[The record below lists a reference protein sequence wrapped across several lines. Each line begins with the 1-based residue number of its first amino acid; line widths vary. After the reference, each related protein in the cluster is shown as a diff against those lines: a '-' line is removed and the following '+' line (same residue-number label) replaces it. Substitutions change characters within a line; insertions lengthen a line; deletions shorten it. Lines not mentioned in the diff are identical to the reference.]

1 MTTAPKTTAFYFDE
15 SCFWH
20 FGGNYASVARV
31 GGLVQPAVGGG
42 LPENPETKRRLKNL
56 MDVTGL
62 SAELDCR
69 SAPSATREMLERV
82 HPVTYLDAFKEMS
95 DADGGEMGLRTP
107 FGTGGYEIAAQSAG
121 LASAALASVLS
132 GEHENAYALSRP
144 PGHHCLPD
152 YPMGFCLLNNIG
164 IAIRE
169 AQAAQPDLRV
179 AVVDW
184 DVHHGN
190 GTEAVFYDDPS
201 VLTISMHQ
209 EHNFP
214 LDKGDAQDRG
224 AGAGEGFNVNIPLCP
239 GAGDDAFLYAYDR
252 IVRPRLAAFKPD
264 VIIVACGF
272 DASGA
277 DPLSRTLAGSF
288 TFDALTERVMTD
300 AKALCQGKL
309 VLVHE
314 GGYSEVHVP
323 FCGHAVLQRMA
334 GSDTSAPD
342 PLADRMRAHQPN
354 ARATAFHRG
363 VIDDIAAIHGV

>member
-1 MTTAPKTTAFYFDE
+1 MTTAFYFDE

-20 FGGNYASVARV
+20 FGGNYASVVRV
-31 GGLVQPAVGGG
+31 GGLVQPLTGGG

-56 MDVTGL
+56 MDMTGL

-82 HPVTYLDAFKEMS
+82 HPASYLDSFKAMS

-107 FGTGGYEIAAQSAG
+107 FGPGGYEIAAKSAG
-121 LASAALASVLS
+121 LAVAALGSVMS
-132 GEHENAYALSRP
+132 GTHKNAYALSRP

-164 IAIRE
+164 VAIRA
-169 AQAAQPDLRV
+169 AQAATPGLRV

-190 GTEAVFYDDPS
+190 GTEAVFYEDPS

-209 EHNFP
+209 EFNFP
-214 LDKGDAQDRG
+214 NDKGGAEDRG
-224 AGAGEGFNVNIPLCP
+224 AGAGAGFNVNIPLCP

-252 IVRPRLAAFKPD
+252 IVRPRIAAFNPD

-272 DASGA
+272 DASGV

-288 TFDALTERVMTD
+288 TFDALTERVMAD
-300 AKALCQGKL
+300 ADALCGGRL
-309 VLVHE
+309 LLVHE

-323 FCGHAVLQRMA
+323 FCGHAVIQRMA
-334 GSDTSAPD
+334 GSAISAPD
-342 PLADRMRAHQPN
+342 PLEMRVRAHQPN
-354 ARATAFHRG
+354 ERANAFHRS
-363 VIDDIAAIHGV
+363 VIDDTAAIHGI

>member
-1 MTTAPKTTAFYFDE
+1 MTTAFYFDE
-15 SCFWH
+15 RCFWH

-31 GGLVQPAVGGG
+31 GGLVQPSIGGG

-56 MDVTGL
+56 MDITGL

-82 HPVTYLDAFKEMS
+82 HPASYLDAFKAMS
-95 DADGGEMGLRTP
+95 DDDGGEMGLRTP
-107 FGTGGYEIAAQSAG
+107 FGPGGYEIAAKSAG
-121 LASAALASVLS
+121 LSVAALASVLS
-132 GEHENAYALSRP
+132 GEHSNAYALSRP

-164 IAIRE
+164 VAIRA
-169 AQAAQPDLRV
+169 AQAASPGLRV

-214 LDKGDAQDRG
+214 MDKGGAGDRG
-224 AGAGEGFNVNIPLCP
+224 AGAGEGFNVNIPLSP

-252 IVRPRLAAFKPD
+252 IVRPKLTAFGPD
-264 VIIVACGF
+264 VIIIACGF
-272 DASGA
+272 DASGI
-277 DPLSRTLAGSF
+277 DPLSRMLAGSF
-288 TFDALTERVMTD
+288 TFDALTERAMAD
-300 AKALCQGKL
+300 AATLCGGKL
-309 VLVHE
+309 MMSHE

-323 FCGHAVLQRMA
+323 FCGHAVLQRMS
-334 GSDTSAPD
+334 GSAIVAPD
-342 PLADRMRAHQPN
+342 PLADRIRAHQPN
-354 ARATAFHRG
+354 DRANAFHRT
-363 VIDDIAAIHGV
+363 VIDDSAVVHGV